1 MPERTNGLSSAAS
14 ALRYWERRQEV
25 VANNLA
31 NVSTDGFKGER
42 VFARMMG
49 DALPVAQT
57 ATDQRAGTFRQTG
70 NALDVAVENDGYLVV
85 DTPAGERFRR
95 GGSFQLDAT
104 RQLVDADG
112 QALLG
117 AKGPIR
123 LPVGEVTIDGAGR
136 VRVDGAEVAQLRL
149 ERTTPG
155 ASLLHDAGSLFIP
168 DASRQPVPLAER
180 KVRQGFIEE
189 SNVSSVGSLV
199 DMIAVQRAYA
209 SVQKAVTTLDE
220 IRGTAANDLGRPI

>member
-1 MPERTNGLSSAAS
+1 MPPRTNGLSSAAS

-49 DALPVAQT
+49 DALPAAQT

-70 NALDVAVENDGYLVV
+70 NALDVAVEGDGYLVV
-85 DTPAGERFRR
+85 DTAAGERFRR
-95 GGSFQLDAT
+95 GGSFQLDAN
-104 RQLVDADG
+104 RRLVDADG
-112 QALLG
+112 NAVLG
-117 AKGPIR
+117 DKGAIV
-123 LPVGEVTIDGAGR
+123 LPAGEVAVDGAGR
-136 VRVDGAEVAQLRL
+136 VRVDGKEVAQLRL
-149 ERTTPG
+149 ERTAPG
-155 ASLLHDAGSLFIP
+155 LSLQHDAGSLFVP

-180 KVRQGFIEE
+180 KVRQGFVEE

-209 SVQKAVTTLDE
+209 SVQKAVVTLDE